1 VSSLLATFYID
12 FEKVTIDFFI
22 VAVFTDLALQY
33 AAMCLRTEGM
43 FAIGTSLGPIGW
55 RVRKQYFKVTEKA
68 AHRHAVEKAQQK
80 RTLSKSGSTSKSDSV
95 ENEAGSHPKDHSGG
109 KEEFIL
115 SWSEYGPDKYIEEKE
130 IHNVFKNLSSIQ
142 HPYIQ
147 NIECL
152 AANDNGAL
160 VIRK

>member
-1 VSSLLATFYID
+1 
-12 FEKVTIDFFI
+12 
-22 VAVFTDLALQY
+22 
-33 AAMCLRTEGM
+33 MCLRTEGM
-43 FAIGTSLGPIGW
+43 FAIGTALGPIGW

-68 AHRHAVEKAQQK
+68 AHKHAVEKAQHQK
-80 RTLSKSGSTSKSDSV
+80 HPLSKSGSTSKSNSIDK
-95 ENEAGSHPKDHSGG
+95 EAGSHQRDQSGG
-109 KEEFIL
+109 KEEFVL

-152 AANDNGAL
+152 ASNDSGAL
-160 VIRK
+160 VIRKLVEN